1 MKGGIEMG
9 RWRWQTDWLSGRS
22 ALGAYAV
29 YLAYLWIRAPFYA
42 GIPRYTQQGVPSAG
56 DNVYF
61 YLQMLPCVF
70 VVFITAA
77 VFYETFRPGG
87 REYLSAFPVRLGG
100 EVLKRSLRLW
110 LLLAVLNIPL
120 CIFARGRINT
130 SIAFYIAEHPE
141 LAGFPDVPL
150 RPMLVQCLIAL
161 AFYISL
167 GLVLLMLFKSRHIP
181 VILVIIYCLMEY
193 GPLRAAL
200 GRYAV
205 FYGSAGSPEL
215 YTLLPPNMYIL
226 AGLAAVF
233 IAVTCMSF
241 TRRAGLHRFRPSRT
255 PPELY

>member
-1 MKGGIEMG
+1 MKGGVEMG
-9 RWRWQTDWLSGRS
+9 HWRWQTDWLAGRR

-29 YLAYLWIRAPFYA
+29 YLVYLWIRAPFYA
-42 GIPRYTQQGVPSAG
+42 GIPRYTQQGIPSAG

-87 REYLSAFPVRLGG
+87 REYLSVFPIELGG
-100 EVLKRSLRLW
+100 EVLKRSFRLW
-110 LLLAVLNIPL
+110 MLLAVLHIPL

-130 SIAFYIAEHPE
+130 GIAVYISDHPE
-141 LAGFPDVPL
+141 LAEFPDVPL

-167 GLVLLMLFKSRHIP
+167 GLVLLMLFKSRRIP

-193 GPLRAAL
+193 GSLRAVF

-205 FYGSAGSPEL
+205 FYGCAAYPEL

-226 AGLAAVF
+226 AGLAMAF
-233 IAVTCMSF
+233 SAVTYLSF
-241 TRRAGLHRFRPSRT
+241 TRRFSGGP
-255 PPELY
+255 